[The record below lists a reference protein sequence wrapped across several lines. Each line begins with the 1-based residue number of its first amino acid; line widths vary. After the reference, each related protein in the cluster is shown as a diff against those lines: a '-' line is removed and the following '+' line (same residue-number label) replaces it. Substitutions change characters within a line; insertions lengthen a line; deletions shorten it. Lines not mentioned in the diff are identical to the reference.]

1 MNGKTTLQKADIVIV
16 GAGVMGASIAF
27 QLSKRTDK
35 RILIIDQ
42 AAPVGGMSGR
52 TFGQIRLHYSNAL
65 LLKMAMRGY
74 QFFTDWSTEVGFGN
88 PGYAQMGYLLLVVEN
103 QLSPLHRNIELAQS
117 LGIETRFVDPDEI
130 KAIEPAINTRGL
142 VGGAYDPAGGYID
155 VTRIVLSFLAAAN
168 SNGVRLLSGVK
179 ATAIDIKNGRAVGIG
194 TDQGYI
200 EAPVI
205 VSATGSWAADL
216 LSPLSVDLPMQPRRL
231 DTMYL
236 RQPPGGSQIGCCIT
250 DGNSNVAIRP
260 DMGRDFLVGAYPKEM
275 PVSTDPAEGSNKKG
289 DAEHLLRIQKSLAE
303 RLPDFV
309 NAQPL
314 RSVSGTYDITPD
326 WHPILGWL
334 PGFEG
339 IYLATGFSGHG
350 LKLAPAVGEA
360 VSAEIAGVTSPF
372 DITPLRFERF
382 AENDLM
388 YLAYGPGGRA

>member
-1 MNGKTTLQKADIVIV
+1 MKSKTTLDKADIVII

-42 AAPVGGMSGR
+42 TAPVGGMSGR

-74 QFFTDWSTEVGFGN
+74 EFFRHWSAEVGFGN

-117 LGIETRFVDPDEI
+117 LGINTRFVDPDEI

-155 VTRIVLSFLAAAN
+155 VTRIVLSFLAASN
-168 SNGVRLLSGVK
+168 NNGVKLLSGIK
-179 ATAIDIKNGRAVGIG
+179 ANAIETKNGQAAGIH
-194 TDQGYI
+194 TDSGFI
-200 EAPVI
+200 EAPI
-205 VSATGSWAADL
+205 VVNATGAWAGEL
-216 LSPLSVDLPMQPRRL
+216 LSQLGVDLPMEARRL

-236 RQPPGGSQIGCCIT
+236 RQPPGRSQIGCCIT

-260 DMGRDFLVGAYPKEM
+260 DMGRDILVGAYPSEM
-275 PVSTDPAEGSNKKG
+275 PLAIDPGEGNNEQG
-289 DAEHLLRIQKSLAE
+289 DAEHLVRIKKSLAE
-303 RLPDFV
+303 RLPDFTDAV
-309 NAQPL
+309 PS

-360 VSAEIAGVTSPF
+360 VTAEIAGVPSPF
-372 DITPLRFERF
+372 DLSPLRFERF
-382 AENDLM
+382 AEDDLM
-388 YLAYGPGGRA
+388 FLAYGPGGRA